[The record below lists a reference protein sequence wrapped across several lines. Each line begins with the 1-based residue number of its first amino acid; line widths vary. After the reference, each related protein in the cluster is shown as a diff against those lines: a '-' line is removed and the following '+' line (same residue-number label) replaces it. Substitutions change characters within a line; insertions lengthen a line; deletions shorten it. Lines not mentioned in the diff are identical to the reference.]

1 MLGAKGSAQWTMGKE
16 KAGELLPS
24 LPSYN
29 NNNIIILFIL
39 LLLLLLYL
47 ECQCEFL
54 PLALGPSSLHMNSK
68 QERVM

>member
-29 NNNIIILFIL
+29 NNNNIIIIIYLFI
-39 LLLLLLYL
+39 YL
-47 ECQCEFL
+47 T
-54 PLALGPSSLHMNSK
+54 PKNVGSL
-68 QERVM
+68 